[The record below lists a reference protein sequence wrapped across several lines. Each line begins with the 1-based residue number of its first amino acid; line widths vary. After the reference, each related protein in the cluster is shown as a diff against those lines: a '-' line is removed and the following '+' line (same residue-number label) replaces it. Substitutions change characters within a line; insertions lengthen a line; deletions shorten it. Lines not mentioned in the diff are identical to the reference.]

1 MPTSRANGTRT
12 YTKADYTDFEHTG
25 PDTLAGRWLRRFW
38 QPVYR
43 AEDLLPGHAK
53 PVRIMSED
61 FTLYRGEDGTP
72 HAVAFRCAHR
82 GTQLSTGWV
91 EGDCI
96 RCFYHGWKYDGTG
109 QCVEMPAEDA
119 SFPPKVRIRSYPCEE
134 YLGLVFVYLGE
145 GATEDG
151 TSAAP
156 PPLPRY
162 ADMEVEGVLD
172 IDSYVRACNYFNN
185 LENDPAHLA
194 FVHRDSFL
202 EAAGVPQIL
211 EHEETEFGLV
221 VSHDEGDKIV
231 TNYRIV
237 PNAVLVHFP
246 PRYVEGS
253 TGTAMAAWR
262 VPVDDE
268 SHVNFRVLRV
278 YISGEAAERYR
289 ERLAA
294 RAQQP
299 VEPPAELAE
308 RVLRGEI
315 RIEDVKDRTD
325 LQVLQDDVA
334 LVGQG
339 RIADRTRE
347 RLGRSDVSVLHQ
359 RRIWERELRALAEGR
374 PLKQWTPPPAGL
386 IRHPRLTPSG
396 AG

>member
-1 MPTSRANGTRT
+1 MPSRRANGTRR
-12 YTKADYTDFEHTG
+12 YTTADYTDFAHTG
-25 PDTLAGRWLRRFW
+25 PGTLAGRWMRMFW
-38 QPVYR
+38 QPVYC
-43 AEDLLPGHAK
+43 AEDLPAGYAK

-61 FTLYRGEDGTP
+61 FTLYRGEGGTP

-82 GTQLSTGWV
+82 GTQLSAGWV

-96 RCFYHGWKYDGTG
+96 RCFYHGWKYDQTG
-109 QCVEMPAEDA
+109 QCVEQPAEEPGFA
-119 SFPPKVRIRSYPCEE
+119 RKVQIRSYPCEE
-134 YLGLVFVYLGE
+134 YLGLIFVYMGE
-145 GATEDG
+145 GT
-151 TSAAP
+151 P

-162 ADMEVEGVLD
+162 ADMEEEGVLQS
-172 IDSYVRACNYFNN
+172 DSYVRRCNYFNN

-202 EAAGVPQIL
+202 EAASVPQVL

-246 PRYVEGS
+246 QRFAEGS

-262 VPVDDE
+262 VPLDDE

-278 YISGEAAERYR
+278 YIAGEAAQRYR

-294 RAQQP
+294 QAERSI
-299 VEPPAELAE
+299 EPPAELAE

-339 RIADRTRE
+339 RIADRTHE

-374 PLKQWTPPPAGL
+374 PLKQWTPPPPGL
-386 IRHPRLTPSG
+386 IRHPRVTPTG
-396 AG
+396 AR